1 MTSRTGRGGARL
13 ALAGVLLAGCA
24 AGPAAPTPSI
34 SAAASATLAPG
45 ASLPLTSS
53 SAPSP
58 TRAPEPTLTPTQRPA
73 PDCPVADV
81 HVVVAGDTLASIAAR
96 YGVSLDALWA
106 ANPQIE
112 DARLLRVGDRIMPP
126 LMDLGTLGGIF
137 SQASDVNEYGE
148 VVGYSKTASSHDV
161 HAFLW
166 QDGTMTDLGRA
177 EGLLQG
183 LPVINDQGQVLWTDH
198 GPAVHAFTWQ
208 DGTLTDLGTLGGM
221 WAVATAIN
229 NRGQIV
235 GRSQT
240 GGGGWGAFLWQDG
253 TMTDLGTLGGASAA
267 GAINNRG
274 QIVGTSTTPAGEQQA
289 ILWQEGT
296 MTVLDTLDGVSGAAL
311 INDRGQVLVYA
322 SSSIGTSVTFLWEDG
337 KTSDLATLDGGQLGP
352 LSMNEFG
359 DVVGYAHYG
368 GEQHALLWR
377 GGTVTDLG
385 GGTWSIAFDINE
397 RRQIVGRASV
407 RDAFLWQD
415 GTMTLLGG
423 LSRGKSG
430 WASAVNDCGL
440 IAGTGET
447 ASGEVHAF
455 VTPTLG
461 RGD

>member
-161 HAFLW
+161 H
-166 QDGTMTDLGRA
+166 
-177 EGLLQG
+177 
-183 LPVINDQGQVLWTDH
+183 
-198 GPAVHAFTWQ
+198 
-208 DGTLTDLGTLGGM
+208 
-221 WAVATAIN
+221 
-229 NRGQIV
+229 
-235 GRSQT
+235 
-240 GGGGWGAFLWQDG
+240 AFLWQDG